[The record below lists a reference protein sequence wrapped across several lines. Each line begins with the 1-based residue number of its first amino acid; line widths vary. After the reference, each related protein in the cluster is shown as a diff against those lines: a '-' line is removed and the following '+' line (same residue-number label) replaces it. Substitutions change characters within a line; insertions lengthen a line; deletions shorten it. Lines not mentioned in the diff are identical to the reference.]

1 MTRPWFTD
9 MRMLA
14 ASQVARE
21 TPGGRATDR
30 EPLVVH
36 ADEFGALAGNLD
48 AHAARLGIDVA
59 TLVKLRARGR
69 GFHRRPARPLGEVL
83 TALTWRFRR

>member
-1 MTRPWFTD
+1 
-9 MRMLA
+9 MRMLTA
-14 ASQVARE
+14 ASATRE
-21 TPGGRATDR
+21 TPGGKSTDR
-30 EPLVVH
+30 EPLVMP
-36 ADEFGALAGNLD
+36 AAEFGELAGDLD

-69 GFHRRPARPLGEVL
+69 GFHRRPVRPLGEIL